1 MSDIRKVRAT
11 QEKDG
16 DWEEWPYP
24 TETIE
29 SVISGDLR
37 ARILRILERT
47 DDGAEVRL
55 IETNVSGGYSEY
67 TQESECDIEVRIGGD
82 VAWKDEYSFST
93 ESAMTK
99 FLAKFA
105 EGK

>member
-1 MSDIRKVRAT
+1 MRDIRKVRAT

-29 SVISGDLR
+29 SVVSGDLR
-37 ARILRILERT
+37 ARILRILERA
-47 DDGAEVRL
+47 DDGTEVRL

-67 TQESECDIEVRIGGD
+67 TRETECDIEVRIGGD
-82 VAWKDEYSFST
+82 VAWKYEDSLSN

-105 EGK
+105 ESK